1 MKLDA
6 VRSVVI
12 GNIEAVDQGI
22 GLIESLSDEQ
32 YQFVVTPYVKSTI
45 GQHFR
50 HVVDMFL
57 AITAPKQE
65 GLIDFDARRRGADI
79 ETCRTTAIAELQQIK
94 DWMVVCLEHISGR
107 LPKLEQHV
115 LVQTEV
121 TIEETHSVTIPTT
134 TLRELIFASSHAVHH
149 YALISV
155 IAKLQGVE
163 LDENLGVAPATATF
177 LREEAKEASAS
188 EKQENIEPQEK
199 LACAQ

>member
-6 VRSVVI
+6 VRSVIV

-50 HVVDMFL
+50 HVVDMFF
-57 AITAPKQE
+57 AIVAPKDE
-65 GLIDFDARRRGADI
+65 DVIDFDARRRGADI
-79 ETCRTTAIAELQQIK
+79 ETSRATALVELAQVKQ
-94 DWMVVCLEHISGR
+94 WMNDCLNDISNRLDKLEH
-107 LPKLEQHV
+107 QV
-115 LVQTEV
+115 FVQTEV
-121 TIEETHSVTIPTT
+121 TIKETHSVSLSTT
-134 TLRELIFASSHAVHH
+134 TIRELVFASSHAVHH

-177 LREEAKEASAS
+177 LRS
-188 EKQENIEPQEK
+188 ESESRESENP
-199 LACAQ
+199 LVCAQ